1 MRPQN
6 FRLPNYL
13 SVPENGVYPHMGV
26 QGRWWYTINFR
37 GLLMNSQRNPAK
49 IITLSVIPS
58 SCSWTGRPC
67 ASAWRKMS
75 SWIVPYR
82 SFGVYHIKNISLW
95 SYVYTYTYIYDKEC
109 IYIYILDR
117 VYLYIY
123 YCHSCAILAHFCLI
137 IGFHAC
143 ESSSF
148 GTDPGRST
156 ESSLS
161 HRRSINWG
169 LHVYEIQHHVSQ
181 HIPPPAHCLSG
192 DDGDLAR
199 SRCGPHT
206 NGYKRDDFH
215 STITNFSWFQH
226 HKSSAG

>member
-1 MRPQN
+1 
-6 FRLPNYL
+6 
-13 SVPENGVYPHMGV
+13 MG
-26 QGRWWYTINFR
+26 YTR
-37 GLLMNSQRNPAK
+37 TWGYREDDD
-49 IITLSVIPS
+49 IPS
-58 SCSWTGRPC
+58 IFG
-67 ASAWRKMS
+67 AF
-75 SWIVPYR
+75 SWILKETQQKSSLCLSFPAPAHELVALAQAPGEKWAVGSFHIVRLVYIILKIYR
-82 SFGVYHIKNISLW
+82 YDHMCIHIH
-95 SYVYTYTYIYDKEC
+95 IYM
-109 IYIYILDR
+109 IRNVYIYILDR

-123 YCHSCAILAHFCLI
+123 YCHSCAILTHFCLI